1 MYEIVDDP
9 YHNMSDY
16 YIRTPEQ
23 NESRGPFD
31 ISKLLTLAEAG
42 QINPNTLFYDEE
54 KEEWIPFAL
63 NEELRKKVFPE
74 RERLALKVEQPKADE
89 AKDSGP
95 DDINVEAMLAAAE
108 GDTAEKRKLTRK
120 KKSFERAAG
129 ISAVGLG
136 LMMILSALF
145 MILPLI
151 PQIQVALG
159 DNHFASIF
167 NYPTILVGAFDLI
180 LGILLILSVTEVFP
194 LARGRAMLT
203 LGFGV
208 YVGWSLGDPLIVG
221 LTAAAGIGI
230 FLATLAQSMQTM
242 IVAFVLGIGG
252 NLYLAY
258 LALNGRFD
266 GFFDTIVFNLIAS

>member
-1 MYEIVDDP
+1 
-9 YHNMSDY
+9 MSDY

-42 QINPNTLFYDEE
+42 QINPNTLYYDEE
-54 KEEWIPFAL
+54 KEEWIPLAL
-63 NEELRKKVFPE
+63 NNDLKAQVFPE
-74 RERLALKVEQPKADE
+74 RERLSLKVEQKE
-89 AKDSGP
+89 ARSSEEDTSENL
-95 DDINVEAMLAAAE
+95 NVESMLAAAE
-108 GDTAEKRKLTRK
+108 GETKEKKTLTRK

-136 LMMILSALF
+136 LMMIFSALF

-151 PQIQVALG
+151 TQVQGAFG
-159 DNHFASIF
+159 ENNFASIF
-167 NYPTILVGAFDLI
+167 NYPTILIGVFDLI
-180 LGILLILSVTEVFP
+180 LGVLLILSVTEVYP

-208 YVGWSLGDPLIVG
+208 YVGWALGDPLIMG
-221 LTAAAGIGI
+221 LTAAAAIGI
-230 FLATLAQSMQTM
+230 FWATLSQSMITM
-242 IVAFVLGIGG
+242 VLAFILGIGG

-266 GFFDTIVFNLIAS
+266 GFFDTIVFNLIAG